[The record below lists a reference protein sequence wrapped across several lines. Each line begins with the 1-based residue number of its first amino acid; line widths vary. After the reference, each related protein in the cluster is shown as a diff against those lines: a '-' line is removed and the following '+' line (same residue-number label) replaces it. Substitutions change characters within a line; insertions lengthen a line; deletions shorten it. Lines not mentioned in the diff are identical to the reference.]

1 MLQAITTGTVTT
13 IAEALLVGF
22 LIGAQ
27 REASQGEG
35 HPGVRDF
42 VLISLIGAIC
52 GLLQNPWLI
61 AASLV
66 SVTAMLGAFY
76 FQVRPRAGI
85 TTEMAALATYCL
97 GFMVASPDPRF
108 GAPLAIG
115 IAIVVVAFL
124 EAKRS
129 LHKLVRETI
138 TEVEF
143 NDTLRFLAIIFIV
156 YPILP
161 AGEFGPYLFLAP
173 RKIWAFV
180 ILVSSVSYA
189 GYFFQKFLGPKRGL
203 KLAGV
208 LGGLASTTAATAS
221 FARSSSDEPENR
233 LLYAQAAVIA
243 NAMQF
248 PRVLL
253 ILAVVSPP
261 LARAVLLPLG
271 VMTVA
276 GLSWGLLMGRMSR
289 MEVGQPSV
297 RLRNPFRLLPALQFG
312 VLFGAI
318 LFASKAASAVFGK
331 CGALLDQRAGRLA
344 RRGRGGPV
352 SYGSAKPRRPQRR
365 DGRYLRADRIAG
377 ECGGQDR
384 DRALRRGSC
393 FRPERGCRVCP
404 DVRGRRAGLVGPGR
418 LTGGCRF

>member
-1 MLQAITTGTVTT
+1 MLQAINTGSAAT
-13 IAEALLVGF
+13 IAEALLIGF

-42 VLISLIGAIC
+42 VLIALIGAIC

-61 AASLV
+61 VASLV

-97 GFMVASPDPRF
+97 GLMVASPDPRF

-115 IAIVVVAFL
+115 IAIVAVGFL

-143 NDTLRFLAIIFIV
+143 NDTLRFLAVIFIV

-161 AGEFGPYLFLAP
+161 VGEFGPYQFLAP

-189 GYFFQKFLGPKRGL
+189 GYFLQKFLGPKRGL

-221 FARSSSDEPENR
+221 FARSSSEEPENR

-289 MEVGQPSV
+289 METGQPSV
-297 RLRNPFRLLPALQFG
+297 RLQNPFRLLPALQFG

-318 LFASKAASAVFGK
+318 LFASKAASAVFGNAALYWTSALGGSLDADAVALTVTDLLSRGDLSAATGAVCVLIALLANALVK
-331 CGALLDQRAGRLA
+331 TAIALYGGAPAFVRSLAAGFVLMFAAGALAWFA
-344 RRGRGGPV
+344 P
-352 SYGSAKPRRPQRR
+352 
-365 DGRYLRADRIAG
+365 
-377 ECGGQDR
+377 
-384 DRALRRGSC
+384 
-393 FRPERGCRVCP
+393 
-404 DVRGRRAGLVGPGR
+404 AGL
-418 LTGGCRF
+418 

>member
-276 GLSWGLLMGRMSR
+276 GLTWGLLMGRMSR

-331 CGALLDQRAGRLA
+331 AALYWTSALGGSLDVDAVALSVTDLLGRGDLSAATGATCVLIALLANAVVKTAIALYGGAPAFARNVAAAFVLMFAGGALAWLA
-344 RRGRGGPV
+344 P
-352 SYGSAKPRRPQRR
+352 A
-365 DGRYLRADRIAG
+365 A
-377 ECGGQDR
+377 
-384 DRALRRGSC
+384 
-393 FRPERGCRVCP
+393 
-404 DVRGRRAGLVGPGR
+404 
-418 LTGGCRF
+418 

>member
-1 MLQAITTGTVTT
+1 MPAAITPEALAA
-13 IAEALLVGF
+13 IAEALLIGF

-42 VLISLIGAIC
+42 VLIALIGAIC
-52 GLLQNPWLI
+52 GLLQNPWLTV
-61 AASLV
+61 ASLV

-97 GFMVASPDPRF
+97 GFMTASPDARF

-115 IAIVVVAFL
+115 VSIVVVGFL

-129 LHKLVRETI
+129 LHKLIRETI
-138 TEVEF
+138 TEAEF

-161 AGEFGPYLFLAP
+161 EGEFGPYLFLAP
-173 RKIWAFV
+173 RRIWAFV

-189 GYFFQKFLGPKRGL
+189 GYFLQKFLGAKRGL

-248 PRVLL
+248 PRLLL

-261 LARAVLLPLG
+261 LARAVLLLLG
-271 VMTVA
+271 VMMVA

-297 RLRNPFRLLPALQFG
+297 RLQNPFRLLPALQFG

-318 LFASKAASAVFGK
+318 LFASKAASAVFGNAALYWTSALGGSLDADAVALSVADLLSRGDLSAAT
-331 CGALLDQRAGRLA
+331 GALCVLVALLANAVVKTAIALYGGAPSFARSVATGFALMFAAGALA
-344 RRGRGGPV
+344 WFIPAV
-352 SYGSAKPRRPQRR
+352 M
-365 DGRYLRADRIAG
+365 
-377 ECGGQDR
+377 
-384 DRALRRGSC
+384 
-393 FRPERGCRVCP
+393 
-404 DVRGRRAGLVGPGR
+404 
-418 LTGGCRF
+418 

>member
-1 MLQAITTGTVTT
+1 MLQAINTGTATT

-42 VLISLIGAIC
+42 VLIALIGAIC

-97 GFMVASPDPRF
+97 GFMVASPDARF

-115 IAIVVVAFL
+115 IAIVVVGFL

-161 AGEFGPYLFLAP
+161 AGEFGPYLFLEP

-189 GYFFQKFLGPKRGL
+189 GYFLQKFLGPKRGL

-248 PRVLL
+248 PRLML

-261 LARAVLLPLG
+261 LARAVLLPLV
-271 VMTVA
+271 VMMVA

-289 MEVGQPSV
+289 MELGQPSV
-297 RLRNPFRLLPALQFG
+297 RLQNPFRLLPALQFG

-318 LFASKAASAVFGK
+318 LFASKAASAVFGNAALYWTSALGGSLDADAVSLSVTDLLGRGDVSIATGAACVLIALLANAVVK
-331 CGALLDQRAGRLA
+331 TAIAIYGGAPAFARHVAAAFVLMFAAGALAWLA
-344 RRGRGGPV
+344 P
-352 SYGSAKPRRPQRR
+352 
-365 DGRYLRADRIAG
+365 
-377 ECGGQDR
+377 
-384 DRALRRGSC
+384 
-393 FRPERGCRVCP
+393 
-404 DVRGRRAGLVGPGR
+404 AGL
-418 LTGGCRF
+418 